1 MNLAFFVYDF
11 TESTIALAKTLSKQ
25 HKVDYYY
32 ITSKGNTCIS
42 ALGFDAKKTNKNGL
56 QKLDKKE
63 LIFNY
68 LNTDNIDF
76 YLAVVPFGRGQL
88 DFLNRIYL
96 KKILKPKKYDA
107 INVIGQRTI
116 LLEIHSMFKGSYRF
130 HTIHE
135 VNDHSKAKT
144 KPMAILKE
152 LVKKNIPLIF
162 HSKITGERF
171 SNYFPEFENT
181 TVIPMGTFDSYSIF
195 QNGNTPKTNELKN
208 TFLNYGY
215 IHPYKGL
222 KYFVEAIKLASK
234 EIPDIQ
240 GIIAGTGSDD
250 ILDEIKN
257 DKRFQVINQFITD
270 KHLVELINSSR
281 AVVCP
286 YISASQSGIPL
297 TTFVFDKPVI
307 VSDLP
312 GFTDVVE
319 NTKTG
324 YVVQVT
330 NAKEIARHM
339 INLCRNNSIL
349 NELSENIRQSKQT
362 SENLNWDKIADKTM
376 VLINNLKA

>member
-42 ALGFDAKKTNKNGL
+42 ALGFDAEKTNKNGL

-68 LNTDNIDF
+68 LNTNNIDF
-76 YLAVVPFGRGQL
+76 YLVVVPFGRGQL
-88 DFLNRIYL
+88 DSFNRIYL
-96 KKILKPKKYDA
+96 RRILKPKKYDA

-116 LLEIHSMFKGSYRF
+116 LMEIHSIFKGSYRF

-144 KPMAILKE
+144 KPMPILKQ
-152 LVKKNIPLIF
+152 LVNRNIPMVF
-162 HSKITGERF
+162 HSEITQKRF
-171 SNYFPEFENT
+171 VNYFPEYENT

-195 QNGNTPKTNELKN
+195 RNGHVTQTNELKN

-222 KYFVEAIKLASK
+222 KYFVEAIKIASK
-234 EIPDIQ
+234 EVPDIQ
-240 GIIAGTGSDD
+240 GIVAGTGSDD

-257 DKRFQVINQFITD
+257 DKRFQLINQFITD
-270 KHLVELINSSR
+270 KHLVELINSSK

-297 TTFVFDKPVI
+297 TTFVFNKPVI

-312 GFTDVVE
+312 GFTEVVE
-319 NTKTG
+319 NNKTG
-324 YVVQVT
+324 YIVPIGDT
-330 NAKEIARHM
+330 KEIAKCM
-339 INLCRNNSIL
+339 INICKDNSIS
-349 NELSENIRQSKQT
+349 NEFAENIRHSKQT
-362 SENLNWDKIADKTM
+362 SEKLNWDKITAKTM
-376 VLINNLKA
+376 VLIKK

>member
-42 ALGFDAKKTNKNGL
+42 ALGFDAEKTNKNGL
-56 QKLDKKE
+56 QQLDKKE

-96 KKILKPKKYDA
+96 RKILKPKKYDA

-116 LLEIHSMFKGSYRF
+116 LMEIHSMFKGSYRF

-144 KPMAILKE
+144 KPMPILKQ
-152 LVKKNIPLIF
+152 LVNRNIPMVF
-162 HSKITGERF
+162 HSEITQKRF
-171 SNYFPEFENT
+171 VNYFPEYENT

-195 QNGNTPKTNELKN
+195 RNGHVTQTNELKN

-215 IHPYKGL
+215 IHPYK
-222 KYFVEAIKLASK
+222 
-234 EIPDIQ
+234 D
-240 GIIAGTGSDD
+240 
-250 ILDEIKN
+250 
-257 DKRFQVINQFITD
+257 
-270 KHLVELINSSR
+270 
-281 AVVCP
+281 
-286 YISASQSGIPL
+286 
-297 TTFVFDKPVI
+297 
-307 VSDLP
+307 
-312 GFTDVVE
+312 
-319 NTKTG
+319 
-324 YVVQVT
+324 
-330 NAKEIARHM
+330 
-339 INLCRNNSIL
+339 
-349 NELSENIRQSKQT
+349 
-362 SENLNWDKIADKTM
+362 
-376 VLINNLKA
+376 